1 MPRPK
6 RRDRQRLGAGVVE
19 PGRNLG
25 FGGAINLV
33 AARTR
38 SPWIAAAN
46 ADVALEPGALDALLA
61 AGGDKRVA
69 CVAPRLLLPD
79 GETQHSVYPFPTL
92 AFTAYLNLGLPV
104 LTPGL
109 ARWLCL
115 EGFWDPEQPR
125 EVPWAIGACLLLRRA
140 AFEEAGAFDEASWM
154 YAEDL
159 DLGWRLRDRGWVTRY
174 EPAARVRHHA
184 AAATAPAFGEER
196 TARFMAATYA
206 TIRRRR
212 GGLAAWAVG
221 VANVCGAWVRVAW
234 MAPLSRLRPVP
245 WQHRRNENRR
255 WLRAHRMAVHT
266 PGEVAPGTLISRRD
280 RLCRSPRSDP
290 RMHRAG
296 GSSARGGGTG
306 GKRLRLLRR
315 RPDTRPLRPPSRP
328 SSRGGNADRR
338 ANASSR
344 CPAQRARTEA
354 HRFASPAPR
363 PSQTLGLRAWAMS

>member
-1 MPRPK
+1 MTAREEAPIVTVAVVSWNT
-6 RRDRQRLGAGVVE
+6 RDLLVRCLASLETDVESSLASVWVVDNGSDDGSAEAARQAAPWAEVVE

-255 WLRAHRMAVHT
+255 WLRAHRTARHT
-266 PGEVAPGTLISRRD
+266 PA
-280 RLCRSPRSDP
+280 
-290 RMHRAG
+290 
-296 GSSARGGGTG
+296 
-306 GKRLRLLRR
+306 RLLR
-315 RPDTRPLRPPSRP
+315 
-328 SSRGGNADRR
+328 
-338 ANASSR
+338 
-344 CPAQRARTEA
+344 
-354 HRFASPAPR
+354 AP
-363 PSQTLGLRAWAMS
+363 